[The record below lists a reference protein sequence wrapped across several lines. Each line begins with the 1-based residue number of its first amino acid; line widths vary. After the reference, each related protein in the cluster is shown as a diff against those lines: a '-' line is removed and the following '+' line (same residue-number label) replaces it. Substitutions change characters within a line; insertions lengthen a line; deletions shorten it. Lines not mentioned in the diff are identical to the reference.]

1 MKKLSTY
8 LLLIIFSFSTF
19 SFAEDISEY
28 QIGGISIGESLLKY
42 LSKEEIIS
50 EIEINKSTYNYLN
63 NDFGEVY
70 LFKNID
76 NYYALTFMVKPKDK
90 YFNIYSVRGLI
101 AYDDKIEQCF
111 IKKKEIVKEFSLIF
125 NNTTQREETLEFDW
139 DPTGES
145 ITYITYFDF
154 ENGDYARVSCSK
166 YKKSLKIVNN
176 WTDGLSVKIGKK
188 EILDWFDNPIN

>member
-101 AYDDKIEQCF
+101 DYDDKIEQCF

-166 YKKSLKIVNN
+166 YKKSLKIENN
-176 WTDGLSVKIGKK
+176 WADGLSVKIGKK
-188 EILDWFDNPIN
+188 EILEWFDNPIN

>member
-1 MKKLSTY
+1 M
-8 LLLIIFSFSTF
+8 
-19 SFAEDISEY
+19 
-28 QIGGISIGESLLKY
+28 
-42 LSKEEIIS
+42 
-50 EIEINKSTYNYLN
+50 
-63 NDFGEVY
+63 
-70 LFKNID
+70 
-76 NYYALTFMVKPKDK
+76 
-90 YFNIYSVRGLI
+90 I

-166 YKKSLKIVNN
+166 YKKSLKIENN
-176 WTDGLSVKIGKK
+176 WADGLSVKIGKK
-188 EILDWFDNPIN
+188 EILEWFDNPIN

>member
-1 MKKLSTY
+1 MKKFLIYLILILLNFSVLTY
-8 LLLIIFSFSTF
+8 
-19 SFAEDISEY
+19 AEDISEY
-28 QIGGISIGESLLKY
+28 QIGGISIGESLLEH
-42 LSKEEIIS
+42 LSKEQIIS
-50 EIEINKSTYNYLN
+50 EIEANKPRYNYLN

-70 LFKNID
+70 LFESSDK
-76 NYYALTFMVKPKDK
+76 YYALSFMVKPKDE

-101 AYDDKIEQCF
+101 DYDNKIEQCF

-145 ITYITYFDF
+145 IIYITYFDF

-166 YKKSLKIVNN
+166 YKKSLKIENN
-176 WTDGLSVKIGKK
+176 WSDGLSVKIGKK
-188 EILDWFDNPIN
+188 EILEWFGNPVN

>member
-1 MKKLSTY
+1 MRKLYTY
-8 LLLIIFSFSTF
+8 LLLIFSSFSTF

-42 LSKEEIIS
+42 LSKEQIIS
-50 EIEINKSTYNYLN
+50 EIEINKPTYNYLN

-111 IKKKEIVKEFSLIF
+111 IKKIE
-125 NNTTQREETLEFDW
+125 
-139 DPTGES
+139 
-145 ITYITYFDF
+145 
-154 ENGDYARVSCSK
+154 
-166 YKKSLKIVNN
+166 LKI
-176 WTDGLSVKIGKK
+176 
-188 EILDWFDNPIN
+188 

>member
-1 MKKLSTY
+1 MQKLSTY
-8 LLLIIFSFSTF
+8 LSLIIFSFSTF
-19 SFAEDISEY
+19 SFAEDISDY

-166 YKKSLKIVNN
+166 YKKSLKIENN

-188 EILDWFDNPIN
+188 EILDWFDNPIK